1 MAVGAGPAAF
11 PLPCFARAALG
22 RLGGQRGGGGG
33 GLSRPRL
40 AGGAVLPAHGQSRAV
55 GQARGLGRRRAGRGG
70 LRRRRGRARGGGR
83 VPAWTGAAG
92 GGGGRLELRGA
103 RAALGLAEAA
113 HGEAQGRLATR
124 AGGGRRV
131 PRRRGGEST
140 AAAPIRVGNKS
151 GSRRRPRLS
160 SPWARFRRR
169 RAGRGSSMERGGAQ
183 RRTSMAA
190 VVCGLYSARDGVDR
204 GRERVE

>member
-70 LRRRRGRARGGGR
+70 LRRRRGRARGGDR

-113 HGEAQGRLATR
+113 HGEAQGGLAACACGGQR
-124 AGGGRRV
+124 IRGGAVVIRRRQRRFRWGIGRGARGGRR
-131 PRRRGGEST
+131 G
-140 AAAPIRVGNKS
+140 AHH
-151 GSRRRPRLS
+151 GSI
-160 SPWARFRRR
+160 
-169 RAGRGSSMERGGAQ
+169 
-183 RRTSMAA
+183 
-190 VVCGLYSARDGVDR
+190 
-204 GRERVE
+204 